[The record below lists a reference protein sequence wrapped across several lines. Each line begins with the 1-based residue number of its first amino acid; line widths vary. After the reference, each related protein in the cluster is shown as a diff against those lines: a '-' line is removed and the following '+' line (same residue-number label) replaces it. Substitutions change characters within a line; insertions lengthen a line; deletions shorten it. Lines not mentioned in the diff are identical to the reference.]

1 MKAALRIVLSAEQ
14 QFFYYMKKNYFY
26 LALVF
31 PIALGV
37 WWYLPRIDQVQLACI
52 VNRLVHPS
60 YQSEF
65 DAAVARYERA
75 FDKYQTT
82 VGSTEFIDSP
92 CGMPGLSDRYAPQCL
107 YVKREGAAEMKEI
120 WSDLTAKA
128 KRLCLR
134 RKFCSMSC
142 AM

>member
-1 MKAALRIVLSAEQ
+1 
-14 QFFYYMKKNYFY
+14 MKKICFY
-26 LALVF
+26 LALVLS
-31 PIALGV
+31 IALGV
-37 WWYLPRIDQVQLACI
+37 WWYHPRRDQVACI

-82 VGSTEFIDSP
+82 VGSTEFIESP
-92 CGMPGLSDRYAPQCL
+92 CGMPGLSERYAPQCL

-120 WSDLTAKA
+120 WADLTAKA
-128 KRLCLR
+128 KRLCLH
-134 RKFCSMSC
+134 KKLCSMSC